1 MAQALRLA
9 RRGLYTT
16 HPNPRVGCVLVRD
29 GAVVGEGWHQRAGEP
44 HAEVLA
50 LRQAGDKARGATA
63 YVTLEPCAHHGRT
76 PPCCDALIAAGVARV
91 VSAVE
96 DPNPQVDGGGHR
108 RLEAA
113 GIAVAIGCLEAEA
126 RALNCGFIKR
136 MRAGRPWV
144 RCKLAMSLDGRT
156 AMASGESRWITGD
169 DARRDVHRWRAQS
182 SAVVTGSGTLRADD
196 PSLTVRDVEGA
207 DTLPQPAR
215 VVLDSRLRMRA
226 TAGMLALPGRTIVL
240 GATDAPDR
248 PDLADAGAEVI
259 RVAAADSGLELGAVL
274 DTLGALEFNEVLVE
288 AGPTLCGAL
297 VRQGLADELIFYVA
311 PHLMGHQGRPLF
323 ALPGLEHMNQRL
335 PLEIFETRSIG
346 ADLRL
351 RARIAASG

>member
-1 MAQALRLA
+1 
-9 RRGLYTT
+9 
-16 HPNPRVGCVLVRD
+16 
-29 GAVVGEGWHQRAGEP
+29 
-44 HAEVLA
+44 
-50 LRQAGDKARGATA
+50 
-63 YVTLEPCAHHGRT
+63 
-76 PPCCDALIAAGVARV
+76 
-91 VSAVE
+91 
-96 DPNPQVDGGGHR
+96 
-108 RLEAA
+108 
-113 GIAVAIGCLEAEA
+113 
-126 RALNCGFIKR
+126 
-136 MRAGRPWV
+136 
-144 RCKLAMSLDGRT
+144 
-156 AMASGESRWITGD
+156 
-169 DARRDVHRWRAQS
+169 
-182 SAVVTGSGTLRADD
+182 
-196 PSLTVRDVEGA
+196 
-207 DTLPQPAR
+207 
-215 VVLDSRLRMRA
+215 
-226 TAGMLALPGRTIVL
+226 MLALPGRTIVL

-311 PHLMGHQGRPLF
+311 PHLMGHHGRPLF